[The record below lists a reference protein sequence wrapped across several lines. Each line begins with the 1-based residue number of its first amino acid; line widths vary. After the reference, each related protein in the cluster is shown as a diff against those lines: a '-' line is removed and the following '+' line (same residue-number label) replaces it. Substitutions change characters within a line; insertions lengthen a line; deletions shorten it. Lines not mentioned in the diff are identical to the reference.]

1 MNAALASSWAVVG
14 FALQLFAALACAA
27 LALWLGKGTGRDR
40 PDRKAALLALCLT
53 ATWSIIAAAYGAES
67 GAAVFS
73 ETLRDLAWLHL
84 LYRLFEMDGR
94 HRSIRAIGPLI
105 GALAFVEALQPALLL
120 VRMNYGGSALVT
132 SVAADNHA
140 MFGMLVAIGAL
151 VLAHNLYVGAAAS
164 AREVLRW
171 STLGLAIV
179 WLYELNLNTVAY
191 LGGSVTQLR
200 ALYGLVFVVAVAS
213 LAIGFSPARA
223 RSGLKPSRAVAF
235 QSLSL
240 LVIGAYLLFMVAFAR
255 WLDVLGGDVG
265 RLAQVGFVFFGSFA
279 ALYWLP
285 SKRLRDWIRVTV
297 LKNLFR
303 HRYDYRA
310 EWLRFNQTIG
320 RGGSVPLTERVVQAL
335 ADIAESPAGLLL
347 LPDDTGTWSLAA
359 RWKWP
364 DIAVPLQPVSSEL
377 ALRMARH
384 SYIVELDDVRSG
396 IEQHGELGHVPGW
409 LVEQEQ
415 CWVLVPLLHFD
426 RLVGIAV
433 LSRPL
438 ESRRLDWEDL
448 DLLKVAGQQL
458 ASYLAEQQI
467 QQALMDAAR
476 FDEFNRRMAFVLHD
490 IKNLASQLGLLVRNA
505 ERHADNPDFRKDMLV
520 TLRNS
525 SDKLTALLA
534 RLGRYG
540 GSAADQRAVVDLGEI
555 AAKVAER
562 YASAHPVQVIV
573 HSQCL
578 AQAAGDAL
586 EQALSHLVQNAVE
599 ASPPGSPVMIEA
611 ARNGAAVQLQVLDSG
626 TGMSHE
632 FIRNGLFKPFVSSKP
647 GGFGIGAFE
656 ARELVRAMGGTMEV
670 DSREGLG
677 TRFVISLEP
686 ADRAVGSEPVKEAG

>member
-1 MNAALASSWAVVG
+1 MIGVAAQGWALAA
-14 FALQLFAALACAA
+14 FAFQLVAALACAG
-27 LALWLGKGTGRDR
+27 LVLWLAKGTGRER
-40 PDRKAALLALCLT
+40 PDRKATVLALALTAAWSIVAASFGAESVFALLA
-53 ATWSIIAAAYGAES
+53 
-67 GAAVFS
+67 
-73 ETLRDLAWLHL
+73 ETLRDLGWLL
-84 LYRLFEMDGR
+84 VLYRLFEVDGR
-94 HRSIRAIGPLI
+94 HRSIRPIGPMVA
-105 GALAFVEALQPALLL
+105 ALAFVEAMQPALLL
-120 VRMNYGGSALVT
+120 VQVNYAASPLVAGI
-132 SVAADNHA
+132 AAENHA

-151 VLAHNLYVGAAAS
+151 VLAHNLYVGATAT
-164 AREVLRW
+164 AREMLRW
-171 STLGLAIV
+171 SALGLALI

-200 ALYGLVFVVAVAS
+200 ALYGVVSIASVAS

-223 RSGLKPSRAVAF
+223 RSGLRPSRAVAF
-235 QSLSL
+235 QGLSL
-240 LVIGAYLLFMVAFAR
+240 LVIGAYLLIMIGFAQ
-255 WLDVLGGDVG
+255 WLDVLGGDFG
-265 RLAQVGFVFFGSFA
+265 RLAQVGFVFFGSLA

-285 SKRLRDWIRVTV
+285 SKRLRDWVRVTV

-320 RGGSVPLTERVVQAL
+320 RGGSIPLTERVVQAL
-335 ADIAESPAGLLL
+335 ADITESPSGLLL
-347 LPDDTGTWSLAA
+347 LPDESDTWTLAA

-364 DIAVPLQPVSSEL
+364 AIDVPLNPVSPEL

-384 SYIVELDDVRSG
+384 NYIVELDDIRAG
-396 IEQHGELGHVPGW
+396 TDRHGELAHVAPW
-409 LVEQEQ
+409 LTGEPQ
-415 CWVLVPLLHFD
+415 CWAVVPLLHFD

-433 LSRPL
+433 LSRPA

-490 IKNLASQLGLLVRNA
+490 IKNLASQLGLLARNA
-505 ERHADNPDFRKDMLV
+505 ERHADNPAFRKDMLV

-540 GSAADQRAVVDLGEI
+540 TAGSDQRVATDLGEL
-555 AAKVAER
+555 ARKVATR
-562 YASAHPVQVIV
+562 YTAAHPVSAIV
-573 HSQCL
+573 HGQCV
-578 AQAAGDAL
+578 ARVAPEAL
-586 EQALSHLVQNAVE
+586 EQALSHLVQNAIE
-599 ASPPGSPVMIEA
+599 ASGPDTPVMIEVVEE
-611 ARNGAAVQLQVLDSG
+611 GAAANIHVVDSG

-632 FIRNGLFKPFVSSKP
+632 FLRNGLFKPFVSSKS

-656 ARELVRAMGGTMEV
+656 ARELVRAMGGSLDV

-677 TRFVISLEP
+677 TRFKISLERAEHSA
-686 ADRAVGSEPVKEAG
+686 ADETMKEAG

>member
-1 MNAALASSWAVVG
+1 MSFAAANGWAVVG
-14 FALQLFAALACAA
+14 FALHLVAALACAA
-27 LALWLGKGTGRDR
+27 LALWLGKGTGRNRRDGTAAM
-40 PDRKAALLALCLT
+40 AALGLA
-53 ATWSIIAAAYGAES
+53 AVWSVIAAAYGAE
-67 GAAVFS
+67 GHPAVFA

-84 LYRLFEMDGR
+84 LYRLYEMDGR
-94 HRSIRAIGPLI
+94 HRSIRPVGPMI
-105 GALAFVEALQPALLL
+105 GALAFVEALQPALLVVRINYEDSPL
-120 VRMNYGGSALVT
+120 VS

-151 VLAHNLYVGAAAS
+151 ILAHNLYVGAAAS

-171 STLGLAIV
+171 STFGLAVV
-179 WLYELNLNTVAY
+179 WLYELNLNTVLY

-200 ALYGLVFVVAVAS
+200 AFYGLVSLAAVAS

-223 RSGLKPSRAVAF
+223 RAGLRPSRAVAF

-240 LVIGAYLLFMVAFAR
+240 LVIGAYLVFMVAFAR

-285 SKRLRDWIRVTV
+285 SKRLRSWIRVTV

-320 RGGSVPLTERVVQAL
+320 RGGNVPLTERVVQAM
-335 ADIAESPAGLLL
+335 ADMTESPAGLLL
-347 LPDDTGTWSLAA
+347 LPDDNDNWCLAA
-359 RWKWP
+359 RWKWQ
-364 DIAVPLQPVSSEL
+364 DIAVPTQPVSSEL
-377 ALRMARH
+377 AARMARH
-384 SYIVELDDVRSG
+384 SYIVELDDVRDG
-396 IEQHGELGHVPGW
+396 IEQHGELAHVAGW
-409 LVEQEQ
+409 LLENEQ
-415 CWVLVPLLHFD
+415 CWALVPLLHFD

-490 IKNLASQLGLLVRNA
+490 IKNLASQLGLLARNA
-505 ERHADNPDFRKDMLV
+505 ERHADNPAFRKDMLV

-540 GSAADQRAVVDLGEI
+540 GSGADQREDVDLAEI
-555 AAKVAER
+555 AQRIAAR
-562 YASAHPVQVIV
+562 YSAVHPVQVM
-573 HSQCL
+573 SSGECR
-578 AQAAGDAL
+578 ARAAPEAL

-599 ASPPGSPVMIEA
+599 ASGPNSPVMIEIA
-611 ARNGAAVQLQVLDSG
+611 PNGAALQVQIVDSG
-626 TGMSHE
+626 CGMSHD
-632 FIRNGLFKPFVSSKP
+632 FVRNGLFKPFVSSKA

-656 ARELVRAMGGTMEV
+656 ARELVRAMGGAMEV

-677 TRFVISLEP
+677 TRFSISLAP
-686 ADRAVGSEPVKEAG
+686 ANTFRTAALKEVG